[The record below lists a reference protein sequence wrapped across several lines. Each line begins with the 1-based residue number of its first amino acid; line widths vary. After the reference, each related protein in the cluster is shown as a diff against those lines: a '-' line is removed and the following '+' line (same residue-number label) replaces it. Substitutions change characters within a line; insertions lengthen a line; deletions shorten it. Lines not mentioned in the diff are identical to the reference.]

1 MQTVFSSFCLY
12 LLGKGNTALFPGYAR
27 ATHIKVK
34 SLRVDSGGGQRGGVV
49 RMSFYEFIE
58 TTQAILVSFIL
69 TDGWGFLR

>member
-1 MQTVFSSFCLY
+1 
-12 LLGKGNTALFPGYAR
+12 
-27 ATHIKVK
+27 
-34 SLRVDSGGGQRGGVV
+34 VV